1 MSHFLKYT
9 LAKDDKAPSKP
20 SGPKQFKT
28 VNMYN
33 MTASKSESKW
43 NLDEVLDV
51 MNGSLRKAVRLRKGY
66 PILTGHCF
74 GYSSPSTSRKR
85 YSPTYGFMLLRTYS
99 SLWWS

>member
-1 MSHFLKYT
+1 MSNFLKYT

-20 SGPKQFKT
+20 SGSKQFRT

-51 MNGSLRKAVRLRKGY
+51 RPSPFRKAVRWWRPFRSLIE
-66 PILTGHCF
+66 PCCAF
-74 GYSSPSTSRKR
+74 SSPNT
-85 YSPTYGFMLLRTYS
+85 FRTRF
-99 SLWWS
+99 SLM